1 MRAFGLPTECE
12 KPLSET
18 GVMSPWWPLTFFL
31 ALGDDFRHFFGLFPS
46 VPILTPKM
54 PGVVIMKGPLT
65 GHKNNNMSPGG
76 LFWPFWAFSANCG
89 SRAVPFTWIW

>member
-18 GVMSPWWPLTFFL
+18 GVMSPWWPLTFFF
-31 ALGDDFRHFFGLFPS
+31 ALRDDLRHFFGLLPS
-46 VPILTPKM
+46 VSILTPKM
-54 PGVVIMKGPLT
+54 PGVVIIKGPLT

-76 LFWPFWAFSANCG
+76 LFWPFLAFSANCG
-89 SRAVPFTWIW
+89 SRAVPFTGIW